1 MLSEHTDGGRE
12 EFWDDGCWAPFRLL
26 SLVMMVLIF
35 MNLSSFAV
43 ISCCKSAVRPAC
55 AGGASNLADVC
66 EVPVQTA
73 TVRFDAVD
81 VVSMARYDLGY

>member
-1 MLSEHTDGGRE
+1 
-12 EFWDDGCWAPFRLL
+12 
-26 SLVMMVLIF
+26 

-43 ISCCKSAVRPAC
+43 ISYYKSAIRSEC
-55 AGGASNLADVC
+55 AGGASHLADLC
-66 EVPVQTA
+66 EFPVQTA